1 MSACATARRQFSDGS
16 FALSLR
22 YRGTGYPERLRDFT
36 YAARTLAKSPV
47 FAATAIVTIALGIG
61 ASTAIFSVTDAVLL
75 RALPY
80 KDPERL
86 YFAIS
91 DMRKRNVKDFP
102 LSDADFIDLRNG
114 TAAMFQEM
122 GAVTTGRITA
132 PREDDS
138 PEQIRVAAVT
148 PNFFRLMGAQIA
160 LGRDFSDADGQPQP
174 APGPATA
181 GAPRLPQMAIVSY
194 NYWQRRFGG
203 SREIIGRPMPGRQGG
218 TQIVGVLKPGFE
230 LLFSPDANME
240 ERPDVWFANRLAYD
254 NAGRNGVSLQAIGRL
269 KDGVT
274 REQAQGAVDRVAAE
288 LRRNFIIHETSGFFI
303 RLEPMQRHVVE
314 EVRPALLALMGAAS
328 FLLLIACANVAN
340 LLLVRASL
348 REREL
353 AIRTALG
360 GSWWR
365 LARQTLAE
373 AGLLAL
379 SGALLGLG
387 LAWAGIH
394 ELRAIAPASLP
405 RLETIG
411 IDAAVLG
418 FTAMAAVAAA
428 ALFGLA
434 PAVRAAR
441 PSVAALLRASGRNAG
456 LGGVGL
462 LRNFVVVAEVALSF
476 VLLIGSGLMFRSFL
490 ELQRID
496 PGFNPHGLLTFQ
508 VLGGSLGQ
516 QPQERAAR
524 VREMQTRLRN
534 LPGVEAAT
542 ASLPLPLAGGF
553 SPIRWGLEPALADPS
568 KFQAADF
575 QIVLPGYFE
584 VLRTPLL
591 AGRTF
596 TEADNAP
603 DRKGVVIDQLLAA
616 KAFGGES
623 AVGKRL
629 LIRVRTPEPEW
640 VEVLGVVAHQRDTSL
655 AVAGREQIYFTDGF
669 VGHGAVGY
677 WAVRTAGDPAK
688 YAAAVRAAMGK
699 LDPHLLVGEMQ
710 PMEAL
715 VDYAQASTRFSL
727 LLIGVFASVAGLL
740 AGVGLYG
747 VLSTV
752 VRQRTPEIGV
762 RMALGAAPGSIFSLV
777 VRQGLR
783 LSALGIGLGLVAAFA
798 LTRAIDSMLV
808 GVKATDPAT
817 FAAMTAL
824 FFAIAVV
831 ASWVPARRA
840 ARLDPTAA
848 LREE

>member
-1 MSACATARRQFSDGS
+1 M
-16 FALSLR
+16 
-22 YRGTGYPERLRDFT
+22 LRDFT

-61 ASTAIFSVTDAVLL
+61 ASTAIFSVTNAVLL
-75 RALPY
+75 RPLPY
-80 KDPERL
+80 KNPDRL

-102 LSDADFIDLRNG
+102 FSNADFIDLRNG
-114 TAAMFQEM
+114 AAAMFQEM
-122 GAVTTGRITA
+122 GGVITGRATV

-148 PNFFRLMGAQIA
+148 PNFFRMMGAQIE
-160 LGRDFSDADGQPQP
+160 LGRDFNDADGLAQPQQP
-174 APGPATA
+174 APAA
-181 GAPRLPQMAIVSY
+181 GQAAAGQPRLPQMAILSY
-194 NYWQRRFGG
+194 PYWQRRFGG
-203 SREIIGRPMPGRQGG
+203 SRDIIGRPMPGRQGG

-240 ERPDVWFANRLAYD
+240 QRPDVWFAARLAYD
-254 NAGRNGVSLQAIGRL
+254 NANRNTVSLRAIGRL

-288 LRRNFIIHETSGFFI
+288 ARRNFIIHETSGWFI
-303 RLEPMQRHVVE
+303 RLEPMHRHVVE
-314 EVRPALLALMGAAS
+314 EVRPALLALLGAVI

-365 LARQTLAE
+365 LVSQTLAE
-373 AGLLAL
+373 AVLLAFT
-379 SGALLGLG
+379 GALVGLG
-387 LAWAGIH
+387 LAWVGIH

-405 RLETIG
+405 RLDAIG
-411 IDAAVLG
+411 IDPAVLG
-418 FTAMAAVAAA
+418 FTALAALAAA

-441 PSVAALLRASGRNAG
+441 PSVAVLLRASGRNSG

-462 LRNFVVVAEVALSF
+462 LRNVVVVAEVALSF

-496 PGFNPHGLLTFQ
+496 PGFNPHGLLTFLL
-508 VLGGSLGQ
+508 LGGRGGQ

-524 VREMQTRLRN
+524 QREIQTSLRN
-534 LPGVEAAT
+534 LPGVQAVT
-542 ASLPLPLAGGF
+542 GSFPLPLAGGF
-553 SPIRWGLEPALADPS
+553 SPIRWGLEPALTDPS
-568 KFQAADF
+568 KFQAVDF

-584 VLRTPLL
+584 VLRTPLI

-596 TEADNAP
+596 TDADNAP
-603 DRKGVVIDQLLAA
+603 DRMLVLIDQMLAA
-616 KAFGGES
+616 KAFPGES
-623 AVGKRL
+623 AIGKRL
-629 LIRVRTPEPEW
+629 LIRIRTPEPEW
-640 VEVLGVVAHQRDTSL
+640 VEVIGVVAHQRDTSL

-669 VGHGAVGY
+669 LGHGTVDN
-677 WAVRTAGDPAK
+677 WAIRTAGDPAK
-688 YAAAVRAAMGK
+688 YAPAVRAAIAR
-699 LDPHLLVGEMQ
+699 LDPHLLIAEMQ
-710 PMEAL
+710 PMDAL
-715 VDYAQASTRFSL
+715 VEHAQASTRFSL
-727 LLIGVFASVAGLL
+727 LLIGVFASVAALL

-762 RMALGAAPGSIFSLV
+762 RMALGAAPAAIFSLV
-777 VRQGLR
+777 VGQGLR
-783 LSALGIGLGLVAAFA
+783 LSAAGIALGLVAAFE
-798 LTRAIDSMLV
+798 LTRAMTSMLV

-817 FAAMTAL
+817 FAAMAVL
-824 FFAIAVV
+824 FFVIAAIA
-831 ASWVPARRA
+831 SWLPARRA
-840 ARLDPTAA
+840 AGLDPTAA

>member
-1 MSACATARRQFSDGS
+1 M
-16 FALSLR
+16 
-22 YRGTGYPERLRDFT
+22 LRDFT

-61 ASTAIFSVTDAVLL
+61 ASTAIFSVTNAVLL
-75 RALPY
+75 RPLPY
-80 KDPERL
+80 KNPDRL

-102 LSDADFIDLRNG
+102 FSNADFIDLRNG
-114 TAAMFQEM
+114 AAAMFQEM
-122 GAVTTGRITA
+122 GGVITGRATV

-148 PNFFRLMGAQIA
+148 PNFFRMMGAQIE
-160 LGRDFSDADGQPQP
+160 LGRDFNDADGLAQPQQP
-174 APGPATA
+174 APAA
-181 GAPRLPQMAIVSY
+181 GQAAAGQPRLPQMAILSY
-194 NYWQRRFGG
+194 PYWQRRFGG
-203 SREIIGRPMPGRQGG
+203 SRDIIGRPMPGRQGG

-240 ERPDVWFANRLAYD
+240 QRPDVWFATRLAYD
-254 NAGRNGVSLQAIGRL
+254 NANRNTVSLRAIGRL

-288 LRRNFIIHETSGFFI
+288 ARRNFIIHETSGWFI
-303 RLEPMQRHVVE
+303 RLEPMHRHVVE
-314 EVRPALLALMGAAS
+314 EVRPALLALLGAVI

-365 LARQTLAE
+365 LVSQTLAE
-373 AGLLAL
+373 AVLLAFT
-379 SGALLGLG
+379 GALAGLG
-387 LAWAGIH
+387 LAWVGIH

-405 RLETIG
+405 RLDAIG
-411 IDAAVLG
+411 IDPAVLG
-418 FTAMAAVAAA
+418 FTALAALAAA

-441 PSVAALLRASGRNAG
+441 PSVAVLLRASGRNSG

-496 PGFNPHGLLTFQ
+496 PGFNPHGLLTFLL
-508 VLGGSLGQ
+508 LGGRGGQ

-524 VREMQTRLRN
+524 QREIQTSLRN
-534 LPGVEAAT
+534 LPGVQAVT
-542 ASLPLPLAGGF
+542 GSFPLPLAGGF
-553 SPIRWGLEPALADPS
+553 SPIRWGLEPALTDPS
-568 KFQAADF
+568 KFQAVDF

-584 VLRTPLL
+584 VLRTPLI

-596 TEADNAP
+596 TDADNAP
-603 DRKGVVIDQLLAA
+603 DRMLVLIDQMLAA
-616 KAFGGES
+616 KAFPGES
-623 AVGKRL
+623 AIGKRL
-629 LIRVRTPEPEW
+629 LIRIRTPEPEW
-640 VEVLGVVAHQRDTSL
+640 VEVIGVVAHQRDTSL

-669 VGHGAVGY
+669 LGHGTVDN
-677 WAVRTAGDPAK
+677 WAIRTAGDPAK
-688 YAAAVRAAMGK
+688 YAPAVRAAIAR
-699 LDPHLLVGEMQ
+699 LDPHLLIAEMQ
-710 PMEAL
+710 PMDAL
-715 VDYAQASTRFSL
+715 VEHAQASTRFSL
-727 LLIGVFASVAGLL
+727 LLIGVFASVAALL

-762 RMALGAAPGSIFSLV
+762 RMALGAAPAAIFSLV
-777 VRQGLR
+777 VGQGLR
-783 LSALGIGLGLVAAFA
+783 LSAAGIALGLVAAFE
-798 LTRAIDSMLV
+798 LTRAMTSMLV

-817 FAAMTAL
+817 FASMAVL
-824 FFAIAVV
+824 FFAIAAI
-831 ASWVPARRA
+831 ASWLPARRA
-840 ARLDPTAA
+840 AGLDPTAA

>member
-1 MSACATARRQFSDGS
+1 M
-16 FALSLR
+16 
-22 YRGTGYPERLRDFT
+22 LRDFT

-61 ASTAIFSVTDAVLL
+61 ASTAIFSVTNAVLL
-75 RALPY
+75 RPLPY
-80 KDPERL
+80 KNPDRL

-102 LSDADFIDLRNG
+102 FSNADFIDLRNG
-114 TAAMFQEM
+114 AAAMFQEM
-122 GAVTTGRITA
+122 GGVITGRATV

-148 PNFFRLMGAQIA
+148 PNFFRMMGAQIE
-160 LGRDFSDADGQPQP
+160 LGRDFNDADGLAQPQQP
-174 APGPATA
+174 APAA
-181 GAPRLPQMAIVSY
+181 GQAAAGQPRLPQMAILSY
-194 NYWQRRFGG
+194 PYWQRRFGG
-203 SREIIGRPMPGRQGG
+203 SRDIIGRPMPGRQGG

-240 ERPDVWFANRLAYD
+240 QRPDVWFATRLAYD
-254 NAGRNGVSLQAIGRL
+254 NANRNTVSLRAIGRL

-288 LRRNFIIHETSGFFI
+288 ARRNFIIHETSGWFI
-303 RLEPMQRHVVE
+303 RLEPMHRHVVE
-314 EVRPALLALMGAAS
+314 EVRPALLALLGAVI

-365 LARQTLAE
+365 LVSQTLAE
-373 AGLLAL
+373 AVLLAFT
-379 SGALLGLG
+379 GALAGLG
-387 LAWAGIH
+387 LAWVGIH

-405 RLETIG
+405 RLDAIG
-411 IDAAVLG
+411 IDPAVLG
-418 FTAMAAVAAA
+418 FTALAALAAA

-441 PSVAALLRASGRNAG
+441 PSVAVLLRASGRNSG

-462 LRNFVVVAEVALSF
+462 LRNVVVVAEVALSF

-496 PGFNPHGLLTFQ
+496 PGFNPHGLLTFLL
-508 VLGGSLGQ
+508 LGGRGGQ

-524 VREMQTRLRN
+524 QREIQTSLRN
-534 LPGVEAAT
+534 LPGVQAVT
-542 ASLPLPLAGGF
+542 GSFPLPLAGGF
-553 SPIRWGLEPALADPS
+553 SPIRWGLEPALTDPS
-568 KFQAADF
+568 KFQAVDF

-584 VLRTPLL
+584 VLRTPLI

-596 TEADNAP
+596 TDADNAP
-603 DRKGVVIDQLLAA
+603 DRMLVLIDQMLAA
-616 KAFGGES
+616 KAFPGES
-623 AVGKRL
+623 AIGKRL
-629 LIRVRTPEPEW
+629 LIRIRTPEPEW
-640 VEVLGVVAHQRDTSL
+640 VEVIGVVAHQRDTSL

-669 VGHGAVGY
+669 LGHGTVDN
-677 WAVRTAGDPAK
+677 WAIRTAGDPAK
-688 YAAAVRAAMGK
+688 YAPAVRAAIAR
-699 LDPHLLVGEMQ
+699 LDPHLLIAEMQ
-710 PMEAL
+710 PMDAL
-715 VDYAQASTRFSL
+715 VEHAQASTRFSL
-727 LLIGVFASVAGLL
+727 LLIGVFASVAALL

-762 RMALGAAPGSIFSLV
+762 RMALGAAPAAIFSLV
-777 VRQGLR
+777 VGQGLR
-783 LSALGIGLGLVAAFA
+783 LSAAGIALGLVAAFE
-798 LTRAIDSMLV
+798 LTRAMTSMLV

-817 FAAMTAL
+817 FASMAVL
-824 FFAIAVV
+824 FFAIAAI
-831 ASWVPARRA
+831 ASWLPARRA
-840 ARLDPTAA
+840 AGLDPTAA

>member
-1 MSACATARRQFSDGS
+1 M
-16 FALSLR
+16 
-22 YRGTGYPERLRDFT
+22 LRDFT

-47 FAATAIVTIALGIG
+47 FAATAIATIALGIG
-61 ASTAIFSVTDAVLL
+61 ASTAIFSVTNAVLL
-75 RALPY
+75 RPLPY
-80 KDPERL
+80 KNPDRL

-102 LSDADFIDLRNG
+102 FSNADFIDLRNG
-114 TAAMFQEM
+114 TAAMFREM
-122 GAVTTGRITA
+122 GGVITGRVTV

-148 PNFFRLMGAQIA
+148 PNFFRLMGAQIE
-160 LGRDFSDADGQPQP
+160 LGRDFNDADGLAQPQP
-174 APGPATA
+174 PAPAAGQPAAGP
-181 GAPRLPQMAIVSY
+181 PRLPQMAILSY
-194 NYWQRRFGG
+194 PYWQRRFGG
-203 SREIIGRPMPGRQGG
+203 SRDIIGRPMPGRQGG
-218 TQIVGVLKPGFE
+218 SQIVGVLKPGFE

-240 ERPDVWFANRLAYD
+240 QRPDVWFAARLAYD
-254 NAGRNGVSLQAIGRL
+254 NANRNSVSLHVIGRL

-288 LRRNFIIHETSGFFI
+288 SRRNFIIHDTSGWFI
-303 RLEPMQRHVVE
+303 RLEPMHQHVVE
-314 EVRPALLALMGAAS
+314 EVRPALLALMGAVI

-365 LARQTLAE
+365 LVSQTLAE
-373 AGLLAL
+373 AVLLAL
-379 SGALLGLG
+379 AGALLGLG
-387 LAWAGIH
+387 LAWVGIH

-405 RLETIG
+405 RLDSIG
-411 IDAAVLG
+411 IDPAVLG
-418 FTAMAAVAAA
+418 FTALAALAAA

-441 PSVAALLRASGRNAG
+441 PGVAVLLRASGRNAG

-496 PGFNPHGLLTFQ
+496 PGFNPHGLLTFLL
-508 VLGGSLGQ
+508 LGGRGGQ

-524 VREMQTRLRN
+524 QREIQTSLRN
-534 LPGVEAAT
+534 LPGVQAVT
-542 ASLPLPLAGGF
+542 ASSPLPLAGGF
-553 SPIRWGLEPALADPS
+553 SPIRWGLEPAFTDPS
-568 KFQAADF
+568 KFQAVDF

-584 VLRTPLL
+584 VLRTPLI

-596 TEADNAP
+596 TDADNAP
-603 DRKGVVIDQLLAA
+603 DRMLVLIDQMLAA
-616 KAFGGES
+616 KAFPGES
-623 AVGKRL
+623 AIGKRL
-629 LIRVRTPEPEW
+629 LIRIRTPEPEW
-640 VEVLGVVAHQRDTSL
+640 VEVIGVVAHQRDTSL

-669 VGHGAVGY
+669 LGHGAVDN
-677 WAVRTAGDPAK
+677 WAIRTAGDPAK
-688 YAAAVRAAMGK
+688 YAPAVRAAIAK
-699 LDPHLLVGEMQ
+699 LDPHLLIAEMQ
-710 PMEAL
+710 PMDAL
-715 VDYAQASTRFSL
+715 VEHAQASTRFSL
-727 LLIGVFASVAGLL
+727 LLIGVFASVAALL

-762 RMALGAAPGSIFSLV
+762 RMALGAAPAAIFSLV
-777 VRQGLR
+777 VGQGLR
-783 LSALGIGLGLVAAFA
+783 LSAAGIALGLAAAFE
-798 LTRAIDSMLV
+798 LTRAMTSMLV

-817 FAAMTAL
+817 FASMAVL
-824 FFAIAVV
+824 FFVIAAIA
-831 ASWVPARRA
+831 SWLPARRA
-840 ARLDPTAA
+840 AGLDPTAA